1 MRVSLE
7 LVSGLGPDF
16 GIKFDHLATGLQ
28 KVIGEGDRVG
38 LKQEQGRGAAEGEI
52 SLFIAFGDLLAGSEG
67 LVDRSHTGCADFHAN
82 HSAEIFGHEFGD
94 GSLVF
99 PEVGEFLAKCEWG
112 D

>member
-1 MRVSLE
+1 M
-7 LVSGLGPDF
+7 
-16 GIKFDHLATGLQ
+16 
-28 KVIGEGDRVG
+28 
-38 LKQEQGRGAAEGEI
+38 
-52 SLFIAFGDLLAGSEG
+52 AGSEG

-82 HSAEIFGHEFGD
+82 HSAEIFGHELGD